1 MQTGEIMGI
10 FKILDIFSTRE
21 LALGFYLLIVI
32 VYCLAKPKCRS
43 SVCDLIKCACA
54 KKLSI
59 PFLIMLLY
67 AGLFVCILSLCSFW
81 NWIYIKDIVI
91 WVLFA
96 GVPVCYGAANKTVDE
111 KYFSSII
118 INNFKF
124 AIIVEFIINTFT
136 FSLITELLLQL
147 GLFLLFALQSIAA
160 TKPEFKSAKK
170 VIDGFIVI
178 ISIMM
183 LYFTIKQA
191 IATYAEHGVID
202 YFVAFFTPIV
212 FSVLYTPVA
221 YFMAIYAGYDTLFF
235 RMYSKEVKDKKLRR
249 KHRLLIIRACGLS
262 HKRIQ
267 RFLYEYVKRMYVTI
281 PETDFR
287 KLIDDFKRDVVNL

>member
-1 MQTGEIMGI
+1 
-10 FKILDIFSTRE
+10 
-21 LALGFYLLIVI
+21 
-32 VYCLAKPKCRS
+32 
-43 SVCDLIKCACA
+43 
-54 KKLSI
+54 
-59 PFLIMLLY
+59 
-67 AGLFVCILSLCSFW
+67 
-81 NWIYIKDIVI
+81 
-91 WVLFA
+91 
-96 GVPVCYGAANKTVDE
+96 
-111 KYFSSII
+111 
-118 INNFKF
+118 
-124 AIIVEFIINTFT
+124 
-136 FSLITELLLQL
+136 
-147 GLFLLFALQSIAA
+147 
-160 TKPEFKSAKK
+160 
-170 VIDGFIVI
+170 
-178 ISIMM
+178 M

-191 IATYAEHGVID
+191 IATYAEHRVID

-249 KHRLLIIRACGLS
+249 KHRLLIIRACGVS